1 MSTNGSRSGEEKSS
15 RSLKSALS
23 KARLVQAERNDAV
36 ADLRAAEKARLDM
49 LADEVAPVFNE
60 IPNGY
65 DFEGVVSAGTRP
77 RLWVDMLSFVAMAE
91 DKRTY
96 RFMKDTRLGR
106 ELIFESEDMSQVADQ
121 ITEYLAHR
129 VIERDRALDE
139 LDSKREKITSDKKSL
154 KNKTPVAAK
163 KPKKRDEFG
172 DLIEDEAPEDDVL
185 EEDVLLEEEV
195 SEEET
200 SAETHHEERRGY
212 SFGALF
218 LSFLLGAG
226 ACFGL
231 LAAAGL
237 GYLNF

>member
-1 MSTNGSRSGEEKSS
+1 
-15 RSLKSALS
+15 
-23 KARLVQAERNDAV
+23 
-36 ADLRAAEKARLDM
+36 
-49 LADEVAPVFNE
+49 
-60 IPNGY
+60 
-65 DFEGVVSAGTRP
+65 
-77 RLWVDMLSFVAMAE
+77 MLSFVAMAE

-96 RFMKDTRLGR
+96 RFMKDTRRGR
-106 ELIFESEDMSQVADQ
+106 ELIFESEDMGQVADQ

-139 LDSKREKITSDKKSL
+139 RDGDMETHPSDKKSPV
-154 KNKTPVAAK
+154 KKTSVVAE

-172 DLIEDEAPEDDVL
+172 DEIEDKAP
-185 EEDVLLEEEV
+185 EEDVLIEDDLPEEEMDAKDQQAV
-195 SEEET
+195 
-200 SAETHHEERRGY
+200 RQGY

-231 LAAAGL
+231 LAATGL